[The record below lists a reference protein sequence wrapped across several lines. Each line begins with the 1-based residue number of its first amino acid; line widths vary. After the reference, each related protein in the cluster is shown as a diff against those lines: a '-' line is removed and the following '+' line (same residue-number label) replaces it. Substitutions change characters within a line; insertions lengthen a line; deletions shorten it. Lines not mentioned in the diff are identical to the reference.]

1 MPKILHNTR
10 AYRFYPQSLSVQA
23 RLFKSLKLWSFY
35 VDLEES
41 LGTIESTKAAY
52 DKVLE
57 LKIANAQVIVNYAQF
72 LEENKYF
79 EESFKVYERG
89 VELFTFPVSFEIWNI
104 YLSKFTKRYVSTH
117 VSPPLSGHNTQS
129 NTFVRTLG
137 WYETGTHQRPVRTGI
152 GEMSSQVLQ
161 TYIPY
166 VLQA

>member
-1 MPKILHNTR
+1 MLISSIL
-10 AYRFYPQSLSVQA
+10 QSLSVQA

-35 VDLEES
+35 IDLEES
-41 LGTIESTKAAY
+41 LGTTDSAKAAY

-104 YLSKFTKRYVSTH
+104 YLSKFTKRYVSICI
-117 VSPPLSGHNTQS
+117 
-129 NTFVRTLG
+129 
-137 WYETGTHQRPVRTGI
+137 Y
-152 GEMSSQVLQ
+152 LQ
-161 TYIPY
+161 WIPY
-166 VLQA
+166 SSHCLRRNLRGV